1 MQRRSFMTA
10 AALGVA
16 FAGTTSAGLAV
27 AQDGS
32 SGGAPVAPRLRAA
45 MQDLWHD
52 HIVAT
57 RNYALA
63 VHGDDKDAAEA
74 AKKAEVDNGHALADA
89 VASVYGDD
97 AGKGIFDL
105 LAGHVTGVNDLT
117 DATKAGDQG
126 AQDKAMDDLA
136 ANGKEIAQFLA
147 GANPD
152 NWTED
157 ALFSALVAHVGHHK
171 KQIDLIMS
179 DAAQDE
185 QDNEWTAMQEHMDMI
200 AGVLTDGIAA
210 QFPDKVN

>member
-1 MQRRSFMTA
+1 MKRRSFMTA

-16 FAGTTSAGLAV
+16 FAGTTGAGVAM
-27 AQDGS
+27 AQDAKT
-32 SGGAPVAPRLRAA
+32 GGPVAPRLHAM

-63 VHGDDKDAAEA
+63 VHAGDKDAAEK
-74 AKKAEVDNGHALADA
+74 AKTAEVDNGKALAAA
-89 VASVYGDD
+89 VASVYGED
-97 AGKGIFDL
+97 AGKGTFEL

-117 DATKAGDQG
+117 DATKAGDQK

-136 ANGKEIAQFLA
+136 QNGKEIAQFFA

-171 KQIDLIMS
+171 TQIDMIMS
-179 DAAQDE
+179 NAPQEE
-185 QDNEWTAMQEHMDMI
+185 QNKEWTAMQEHMDII
-200 AGVLTDGIAA
+200 AGVLADGIAA

>member
-1 MQRRSFMTA
+1 MKRRSFMTA

-16 FAGTTSAGLAV
+16 FAGTTGASSIALA
-27 AQDGS
+27 QE
-32 SGGAPVAPRLRAA
+32 SGGAPVAPRLRA
-45 MQDLWHD
+45 MLQDLWHG

-63 VHGDDKDAAEA
+63 VHAGDAAA
-74 AKKAEVDNGHALADA
+74 ADAAQKAEVANGHDLADA
-89 VASVYGDD
+89 VGSVYGED

-105 LAGHVTGVNDLT
+105 LAGHVTGVNALT
-117 DATKAGDQG
+117 DATKAGDQA

-136 ANGKEIAQFLA
+136 ANGREIAQFLA

-157 ALFSALVAHVGHHK
+157 ALFGALVAHVGHHK

-179 DAAQDE
+179 NAPQDE
-185 QDNEWTAMQEHMDMI
+185 QDKEWTAMQEHMDMI
-200 AGVLTDGIAA
+200 AGVLADGIAA